1 VSSLASP
8 AAAAAPKGR
17 LREATLLEGYKM
29 NLKTQHTEL
38 NELKWDVRA
47 ATYDQKRFDYFR
59 WMQRRVIGLID
70 LRPCLHFLDIGC
82 GTGWAV
88 RYVASRLQ
96 DKGEFYGVDI
106 SGTMIETAQVQSRDF
121 GNVHYYKS
129 NAEQLPLESGTVDC
143 AICTN
148 SFHHYLD
155 PSKVLAEIRRV
166 LAVAGRLY
174 ILDVTTDD
182 FVMRWIDGRVR
193 QRERE
198 HVKFYSSREYQTM
211 FAAAQLKY
219 LSSKLVAYPIKV
231 HIAEKLLP
239 PESS

>member
-1 VSSLASP
+1 
-8 AAAAAPKGR
+8 
-17 LREATLLEGYKM
+17 M
-29 NLKTQHTEL
+29 NPKTQHAEL
-38 NELKWDVRA
+38 NERKWDARA
-47 ATYDQKRFDYFR
+47 TTFDQKRFDYFR

-70 LRPCLHFLDIGC
+70 LRPNLHFLDIGC

-88 RYVASRLQ
+88 RYVASCLQ

-106 SGTMIETAQVQSRDF
+106 SGTMIETAQAQSRDF
-121 GNVHYYKS
+121 GKVHFYKS
-129 NAEQLPLESGTVDC
+129 NAEQLPLESGSVDC

-155 PSKVLAEIRRV
+155 PSKVLNEIRRV

-182 FVMRWIDGRVR
+182 FVMRWIDCRVR
-193 QRERE
+193 RWERE

-211 FAAAQLKY
+211 FTAAQLKY
-219 LSSKLVAYPIKV
+219 LNSRLIVYPIKV
-231 HIAEKLLP
+231 HIAEKFLP
-239 PESS
+239 KERA

>member
-1 VSSLASP
+1 
-8 AAAAAPKGR
+8 
-17 LREATLLEGYKM
+17 M
-29 NLKTQHTEL
+29 NPKTQHAEL
-38 NELKWDVRA
+38 NERKWDARA
-47 ATYDQKRFDYFR
+47 TTFDQKRFDYFR

-70 LRPCLHFLDIGC
+70 LRPNLHFLDIGC

-88 RYVASRLQ
+88 RYVASCLQ

-106 SGTMIETAQVQSRDF
+106 SGTMIETAQAQSRDLSNTHF
-121 GNVHYYKS
+121 FKS
-129 NAEQLPLESGTVDC
+129 NAEQLPLESGSVDC

-155 PSKVLAEIRRV
+155 PSKVLTEISRV
-166 LAVAGRLY
+166 LVVAGHLY

-182 FVMRWIDGRVR
+182 FVWRWIDGLVR
-193 QRERE
+193 RWERE

-219 LSSKLVAYPIKV
+219 LNSRLIVYPIKV
-231 HIAEKLLP
+231 HIAEKFLP
-239 PESS
+239 KERA